1 MENKAFIPYVI
12 AAICGIVLAGSM
24 SRSAM
29 SARTGGAHVDW
40 APDVDAA
47 MAQAQ
52 EEGKL
57 VLIDFYADWCGP
69 CKQMETEAFTDEGI
83 VAMLDGVVLVKV
95 DVEESGKNDEWIERF
110 GPSAIPMVVV
120 LDSGGRELGR
130 TVGYAGVKGFE
141 RELERMVGG
150 S

>member
-1 MENKAFIPYVI
+1 MENKSFVPYVI
-12 AAICGIVLAGSM
+12 AAICGIALAGTL
-24 SRSAM
+24 SRNAM
-29 SARTGGAHVDW
+29 SARAGGGHIDW
-40 APDVDAA
+40 APDADAA

-69 CKQMETEAFTDEGI
+69 CKQMETEAFTDEG
-83 VAMLDGVVLVKV
+83 VVEMLAGVVPVRV
-95 DVEESGKNDEWIERF
+95 DVEDSRTNGDWIERF
-110 GPSAIPMVVV
+110 EPSAIPLVVV
-120 LDSGGRELGR
+120 LDSDGRELGR
-130 TVGYAGVKGFE
+130 MVGYGGLQSFK